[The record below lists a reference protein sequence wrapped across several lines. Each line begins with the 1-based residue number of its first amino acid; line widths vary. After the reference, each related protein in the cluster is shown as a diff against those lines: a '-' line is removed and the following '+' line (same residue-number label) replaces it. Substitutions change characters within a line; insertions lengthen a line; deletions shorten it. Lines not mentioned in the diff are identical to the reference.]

1 MRSETDFEKLILSE
15 QFCLKFKLPKAS
27 KVNLDVIENF
37 VLSFYKE
44 ENRVRD
50 PRYWYR
56 ADYHKLNYH
65 QHTHWISDFI
75 TEAFSIQYNRKPI
88 LTQRHGGISAI
99 IQQTGEQINSHNH
112 VDEWDLNHSPDISA
126 LFTVSKLTEPV
137 FLVFEYDNGRHKYN
151 RFKVPLEQGYGII
164 FSSSLNH
171 HITKNNNKDL
181 LINLNMNYELI

>member
-15 QFCLKFKLPKAS
+15 QFCLKFKLPNAS

-75 TEAFSIQYNRKPI
+75 NEAFKLKYNRKPI

>member
-15 QFCLKFKLPKAS
+15 QFCLKFKLPNAS

-75 TEAFSIQYNRKPI
+75 SEAFSIKYNRKPI

>member
-75 TEAFSIQYNRKPI
+75 NEAFKLKYNRKPI

-112 VDEWDLNHSPDISA
+112 IDEWDLNESPDISA

>member
-1 MRSETDFEKLILSE
+1 MRSETDFKKLILSE

-75 TEAFSIQYNRKPI
+75 TEAFSVKYDRKPI

-112 VDEWDLNHSPDISA
+112 IDEWDLNESPDISA

>member
-15 QFCLKFKLPKAS
+15 QFCLKFKLPNAS

-75 TEAFSIQYNRKPI
+75 TESFSIQYNRKPI

>member
-75 TEAFSIQYNRKPI
+75 TEAFSIKYNRKPI

>member
-15 QFCLKFKLPKAS
+15 QFCLKFKLPNAS

-75 TEAFSIQYNRKPI
+75 TEAFSIKYNRKPI

>member
-15 QFCLKFKLPKAS
+15 QFCLKFKLPNAS

-75 TEAFSIQYNRKPI
+75 NEAFKLKYNRKPI

-112 VDEWDLNHSPDISA
+112 IDEWDLNESPDISA

>member
-75 TEAFSIQYNRKPI
+75 NEAFKLKYNRKPI